1 MNKTE
6 GKEIL
11 RKLKEQGFL
20 NDENTE
26 NNISKKIETHLD
38 EQINEYKKEN
48 KELIDKIVSFDSL
61 RLPSYRFSSAL
72 G

>member
-38 EQINEYKKEN
+38 
-48 KELIDKIVSFDSL
+48 
-61 RLPSYRFSSAL
+61 
-72 G
+72 